1 MVHVPNLIEC
11 SRPDTSCKRYIPPR
25 IIEDIPEIDDDFRM
39 IEKKTKKKCGCNK
52 NKKYLYMLLVLLIIL
67 AFYVS

>member
-39 IEKKTKKKCGCNK
+39 IKKKPKKKCGCNK
-52 NKKYLYMLLVLLIIL
+52 NKKYLYALLAILIIL